1 MHKYLLTTSTL
12 GFINSSILGAVLLSS
27 SIVKAE
33 NTAVQYSPTIEL
45 STRNS
50 KKRNITE
57 IDYMQPVWGNDNFLS
72 LVDLKLKVDN
82 SKSKEVNLGF
92 AIRYNF
98 DDRVVLGFYN
108 YFDHRRTGNN
118 FIVNGWTTGVEALS
132 KYVDAR
138 VNFYVPEN
146 KKKKITHNYKKR
158 AELQGTRLYAVSGG
172 HEYEYALKGYDIE
185 IGGPIF
191 GFSDNLNEKFGTKI
205 FVAKYDFRNKNTK
218 SITGTRFR
226 LQQSLGSMQL
236 GNNSLDFTLNA
247 ETQYDKIRK
256 RQNFVGLGAKL
267 TFDNNTKNK
276 KNPNSLKSRMTETI
290 VRDVDIVTESDNAKP
305 QISNFVTKDG
315 REIKNM
321 YYVGG
326 AGSNYS
332 GDGTKDNPYS
342 LEQLKQ
348 MNLDD
353 ALVVITSIDQ
363 TKGGKAL
370 SITNYEELNSLP
382 QVVNGKDEVKLIAT
396 GEGIVD
402 VAIKTN
408 SNGALSMETSDV
420 VNTSVVFNTHNINSA
435 PINPSNS
442 TMVNNAILLEAPVA
456 TVVNPE
462 QAQILQAQAQA
473 AAAQAQILQAQAQ
486 AAAIEA
492 QAAATIVANFIQA
505 DQLDEAQRV
514 AREQML
520 ATLVAGE
527 VDSGVDRA
535 ALTPVEQTIY
545 DLILEIKN
553 LRTVDPLNIYNI
565 RENEYTGVEDMVAE
579 DRQNNPGGTEPN
591 RVNRVQAAID
601 LLPGITQGDKTRLKH
616 YVKGLSNEGRV
627 DADGGNG
634 GQQGIGVSHR
644 NPSDITG
651 VDSLNRLKKIYGIVD
666 GDATLDLVSRMAL
679 SAIKANV
686 TVAAG
691 LANNQLEALALGA
704 ANRSPSQAYKTEAN
718 KYAYNNNPDMDIINN
733 EVEKANTAVNKHMAA
748 YRALQ
753 RITFDIDDVYNEE
766 VTGRFNVREALAYTL
781 QAITDIDEVQNTLRI
796 SITDRPITPAD
807 IFKSQQQNINGLLT
821 NLGNTQR
828 AYNKE
833 SGVPAVRDRDGVV
846 DYGGVLDQAGFE
858 ISQVGDRTSCAH
870 GVFARIVDTNIDN
883 HRAVEIKHNSPAS
896 FADEFQKDLKKKV
909 KALPVALK
917 NQVIAFHNDLNVNM
931 VIGIDQVTRK
941 ATFETGVGEPEFPAF
956 YKAILSEVTSDLT
969 KRYDVFH
976 SDYRFKLIKP
986 DDGTAQAALAIFR
999 TLEYVNYGL

>member
-1 MHKYLLTTSTL
+1 L
-12 GFINSSILGAVLLSS
+12 
-27 SIVKAE
+27 
-33 NTAVQYSPTIEL
+33 
-45 STRNS
+45 
-50 KKRNITE
+50 
-57 IDYMQPVWGNDNFLS
+57 
-72 LVDLKLKVDN
+72 
-82 SKSKEVNLGF
+82 NL
-92 AIRYNF
+92 
-98 DDRVVLGFYN
+98 
-108 YFDHRRTGNN
+108 
-118 FIVNGWTTGVEALS
+118 
-132 KYVDAR
+132 
-138 VNFYVPEN
+138 P
-146 KKKKITHNYKKR
+146 
-158 AELQGTRLYAVSGG
+158 
-172 HEYEYALKGYDIE
+172 
-185 IGGPIF
+185 
-191 GFSDNLNEKFGTKI
+191 
-205 FVAKYDFRNKNTK
+205 
-218 SITGTRFR
+218 
-226 LQQSLGSMQL
+226 
-236 GNNSLDFTLNA
+236 
-247 ETQYDKIRK
+247 
-256 RQNFVGLGAKL
+256 
-267 TFDNNTKNK
+267 
-276 KNPNSLKSRMTETI
+276 
-290 VRDVDIVTESDNAKP
+290 
-305 QISNFVTKDG
+305 
-315 REIKNM
+315 
-321 YYVGG
+321 
-326 AGSNYS
+326 
-332 GDGTKDNPYS
+332 
-342 LEQLKQ
+342 
-348 MNLDD
+348 
-353 ALVVITSIDQ
+353 
-363 TKGGKAL
+363 
-370 SITNYEELNSLP
+370 ITNYEELNSLP

-402 VAIKTN
+402 IAIKTN

-456 TVVNPE
+456 TVVSHQLEIVSAGENAMALEEIRLVAEHIAQEAQITAQQAQILVAENNAEQAQILQAQAQAVNPE

-473 AAAQAQILQAQAQ
+473 AAAQAQILEAQAQEAADQAQILQAQAQ
-486 AAAIEA
+486 AATIEA
-492 QAAATIVANFIQA
+492 QAAAAIVANFIQA

-553 LRTVDPLNIYNI
+553 LRTVDPLNIYSI
-565 RENEYTGVEDMVAE
+565 RENEYTDVVAMVAD

-627 DADGGNG
+627 DAGGGNG

-753 RITFDIDDVYNEE
+753 RITFNTDGVYNEE

-833 SGVPAVRDRDGVV
+833 SGVQAVRDD
-846 DYGGVLDQAGFE
+846 
-858 ISQVGDRTSCAH
+858 
-870 GVFARIVDTNIDN
+870 IV
-883 HRAVEIKHNSPAS
+883 A
-896 FADEFQKDLKKKV
+896 
-909 KALPVALK
+909 
-917 NQVIAFHNDLNVNM
+917 
-931 VIGIDQVTRK
+931 
-941 ATFETGVGEPEFPAF
+941 
-956 YKAILSEVTSDLT
+956 
-969 KRYDVFH
+969 
-976 SDYRFKLIKP
+976 
-986 DDGTAQAALAIFR
+986 
-999 TLEYVNYGL
+999 